1 MMTGEQMNMGM
12 GMGMGMG
19 GFRTGLEMK
28 GAQDFQMGRMKK
40 QMGQMEK
47 IEGRK

>member
-1 MMTGEQMNMGM
+1 MTGEQMNMV
-12 GMGMGMG
+12 GMGMG
-19 GFRTGLEMK
+19 GFGTGLEMK
-28 GAQDFQMGRMKK
+28 EAQDFQMGRMEK